1 MKNVKGISIELHTLE
16 TILATSF
23 QGDPNSDVSYS
34 YIPGSMI
41 RGAIISRYLRHHH
54 LSELDLNDAKVKG
67 LFFDAAQTLYL
78 NAYLLSQEGK
88 RTFPVPRSWFKD
100 KDDKL
105 PESDE
110 TGSMKIY
117 DRAVEYDLPD
127 DDENDDNSKITPK
140 GIEQN
145 FCTVKGQS
153 VVLYSEKRR
162 INIHHSRNRKKGKG
176 TKDEGQIF
184 RYEAIDSEQK
194 FKAIILCQN
203 TDLLGTLQELLP
215 ESSNI
220 WFGGSQSAGYGKT
233 KIEKVE
239 PLADNWCEVEIP
251 ANQRVNNDR
260 LIVTLLS
267 DTILRDDC
275 GQTVADANLIQ
286 SVIQQTIGEIL
297 PSPESVIIYA
307 SSTLIGGFNRKWGLP
322 LPQVPALLAG
332 SVIVFEGISLNT
344 DQIQQL
350 EYDGIGERRNEG
362 FGRVVVNWQEKETLQ
377 ATKPPNKKNQAQPIL
392 EETSHSLAKLI
403 AERILRQR
411 LDSQLLKKLGE
422 DDTFIDKDNLDNIS
436 NSQLSRLWLAAREGL
451 KCKNG
456 SDASLEPVR
465 EFLKQDNLTKKAY
478 EQFKTTRMKKN
489 GDFLLDKILAWLDL
503 NNPHS
508 WMTINAREK
517 LEITITDDIREG
529 LNSELGKKLVTEYT
543 LRLIMAVAKR
553 ATKEKD

>member
-1 MKNVKGISIELHTLE
+1 MKNIKAISIQFRTLE
-16 TILATSF
+16 PILATSF

-67 LFFDAAQTLYL
+67 LFFDATQTLYL
-78 NAYLLSQEGK
+78 NGYLLSQEDK
-88 RTFPVPRSWFKD
+88 RTLPVPRSWFKD
-100 KDDKL
+100 KDAKL
-105 PESDE
+105 PESNEDR
-110 TGSMKIY
+110 SMVIY
-117 DRAVEYDLPD
+117 DRAVEYNLPD
-127 DDENDDNSKITPK
+127 DDENDDDSKITPK
-140 GIEQN
+140 AIEQN
-145 FCTVKGQS
+145 FCTLKSKS

-162 INIHHSRNRKKGKG
+162 INIHNFRNRKKGKG
-176 TKDEGQIF
+176 TKSEGEIF
-184 RYEAIDSEQK
+184 RYEAIDSEQN
-194 FKAIILCQN
+194 FKAIILCYN
-203 TDLLGTLQELLP
+203 TDLLGTLQTLLP

-260 LIVTLLS
+260 LIITLLS

-286 SVIQQTIGEIL
+286 SAIQQTIGKIL

-332 SVIVFEGISLNT
+332 SVIVFEGITLNT
-344 DQIQQL
+344 DQIEQL
-350 EYDGIGERRNEG
+350 EYYGIGERRNEG
-362 FGRVVVNWQEKETLQ
+362 FGRFVVNWQEEENLQ
-377 ATKPPNKKNQAQPIL
+377 ARSPNKKTQEQPIL
-392 EETSHSLAKLI
+392 EESSYPLAKLM

-411 LDSQLLKKLGE
+411 LDSQLIKKLGE
-422 DDTFIDKDNLDNIS
+422 TDTSIDKDNLDNIS

-451 KCKNG
+451 KRENG

-465 EFLKQDNLTKKAY
+465 EFLKQDNLTQKAY
-478 EQFKTTRMKKN
+478 EQFKKTRMN
-489 GDFLLDKILAWLDL
+489 TDRDFLLDKVLAWLDS
-503 NNPHS
+503 PDS
-508 WMTINAREK
+508 WIINK
-517 LEITITDDIREG
+517 QNLEITITDDLKEG
-529 LNSELGKKLVTEYT
+529 VNSELGKKLVIEYT
-543 LRLIMAVAKR
+543 LRLVMAVAKR
-553 ATKEKD
+553 ATKEKDL